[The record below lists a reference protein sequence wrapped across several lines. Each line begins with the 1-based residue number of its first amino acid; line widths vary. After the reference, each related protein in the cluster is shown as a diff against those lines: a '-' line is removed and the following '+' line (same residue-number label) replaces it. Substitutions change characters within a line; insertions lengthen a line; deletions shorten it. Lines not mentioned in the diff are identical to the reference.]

1 VPLIAGLFAV
11 TVESAELIV
20 VGAGAAGL
28 ATAIFTARAAPE
40 CRIVCV
46 DSARHVGAKIL
57 VSGGS
62 RCNVTNRRVT
72 EKDFWGGPSRVVR
85 NVLRAFPDS
94 RAIEFFSE
102 LGVALHEEED
112 GKLFPDS
119 NSSRTVLNALLRET
133 ERLGISLVTGTRVTA
148 LGKDEDG
155 FVTTTVS
162 GRAFRARAAVL
173 CTGGRSLP
181 KTGSDGLGYE
191 LARRLGHGCVGTV
204 PALAPLLIDGWE
216 QLAGVTHPAAMTL
229 RVDGRPVT
237 TLEGSLL
244 WTHFGA
250 SGPLSLNMSR
260 HWHRA
265 NDSGRRCELTVNVC
279 PGATFETLDEWLRE
293 QEQRRPRAQV
303 VTVVG
308 SRLPNAVAERWV
320 ASAGV
325 PGELTMAHLTRA
337 YRHALVRALNEMPLP
352 VRGSR
357 GFSHAEVTAGG
368 VPLDEVDSA
377 TMESRVC
384 RNLFFAGEILDVD
397 GRLGGFNFQWAWSS
411 AWVAAQAIARSMAAR

>member
-1 VPLIAGLFAV
+1 VNV
-11 TVESAELIV
+11 NVESAELIV
-20 VGAGAAGL
+20 IGAGAAGL

-46 DSARHVGAKIL
+46 DSARRIGAKIL

-72 EKDFWGGPSRVVR
+72 EKDFWGGSARFVR
-85 NVLRAFPDS
+85 NVLRAFPES
-94 RAIEFFSE
+94 RTIEFFSE

-119 NSSRTVLNALLRET
+119 NTSRTVLNALVQEI
-133 ERLGISLVTGTRVTA
+133 ERLGVSLVTGERVIA
-148 LGKDEDG
+148 LVKDEGG

-162 GRAFRARAAVL
+162 GRAFRSHAAVL

-181 KTGSDGLGYE
+181 KTGSDGFGYE
-191 LARRLGHGCVGTV
+191 LARRLGHGCVSTI
-204 PALAPLLIDGWE
+204 PALAPLLFDGWE
-216 QLAGVTHPAAMTL
+216 QLGGVTHHAAMTL

-237 TLEGSLL
+237 TLQGSLL
-244 WTHFGA
+244 WTHVGA
-250 SGPLSLNMSR
+250 SGPLPLNMSR

-265 NDSGRRCELTVNVC
+265 NDSGHRCEVTVNVC
-279 PGATFETLDEWLRE
+279 PGDTFETLDAWLRE
-293 QEQRRPRAQV
+293 QEQNRPRAQV
-303 VTVVG
+303 VTVVA

-325 PGELTMAHLTRA
+325 PRELTMAHLTRA
-337 YRHALVRALNEMPLP
+337 YRHALVRALIETPLP

-368 VPLDEVDSA
+368 VPLDEVDPA

-411 AWVAAQAIARSMAAR
+411 AWVAAQAIARSKA